1 MNYSRHAYAGGI
13 DIGHGKVRC
22 CRGSTITSKTA
33 MTDYTC
39 AAVTCRSAMCNM
51 TTRFPGSTRRRPT
64 RPEKGAVI

>member
-51 TTRFPGSTRRRPT
+51 TRASL
-64 RPEKGAVI
+64 